1 MAQELRGNIR
11 VFVRVR
17 PDAGAAAAGVLHA
30 EDGHRMLATTAGTTK
45 VTLASETL

>member
-17 PDAGAAAAGVLHA
+17 PDASAAAGVLYA
-30 EDGHRMLATTAGTTK
+30 EDGHRILATTAGTTK
-45 VTLASETL
+45 VRLLTP